1 MIRGKSI
8 RIYLA
13 DGTVT
18 GIRHAEIVNWTGQAI
33 ACPRKMVGE
42 LSNWQE
48 ASSPGV
54 YFLLGKGDHAERP
67 VAYVGEA
74 ENVLSRL
81 QQHIGNKDFW
91 NEVIFFTNKD
101 ENLTK
106 SHVKFLESKLISLSN
121 EASRYLLE
129 NGNVPKET
137 VLPRADRDAMYE
149 FMANIRLLMGAL
161 GHKILEPL
169 APIHIPVDVVGAP
182 DDGQPNQNIQL
193 VLKRSKKTLARALQT
208 NEGIVV
214 LKDSLALKV
223 FKEAL
228 STGYKT
234 LKEDLIKN
242 GTLAEDGDCLTFTH
256 DYLFSAPSSAAAVI
270 LGQNTNGRTAWKTEA
285 GKTLKE
291 IEEKVS

>member
-1 MIRGKSI
+1 M
-8 RIYLA
+8 A

-33 ACPRKMVGE
+33 ACPRKMVAE
-42 LSNWQE
+42 LSSWPE
-48 ASSPGV
+48 SSSPGV

-67 VAYVGEA
+67 VAYIGEA
-74 ENVLSRL
+74 ENVLTRL

-106 SHVKFLESKLISLSN
+106 AHVKFLESKLVAL
-121 EASRYLLE
+121 ASQANRYVLE
-129 NGNVPKET
+129 NGNAPKET

-149 FMANIRLLMGAL
+149 FLSNIRLLLGAL

-169 APIHIPVDVVGAP
+169 APVHDFGAVIGAP
-182 DDGQPNQNIQL
+182 DVVLPNQNIQL
-193 VLKRSKKTLARALQT
+193 VLKRSKKIFARSLQT

-214 LKDSLALKV
+214 LKGSSALKV
-223 FKEAL
+223 FREGL
-228 STGYKT
+228 SPGYKA
-234 LKEDLIKN
+234 LKEELISN
-242 GTLAEDGDCLTFTH
+242 GILVDDGDHLRFEEN
-256 DYLFSAPSSAAAVI
+256 YLFSAPSPAAAVV

-291 IEEKVS
+291 IEEGAA